1 MAAPVSRKLSNSFEG
16 ALAGGGDP
24 ATSPLYVFGPFLQLI
39 VVAGVA
45 AVTFGAS
52 IWLVVLTVAAVSAMY
67 RLVMRWVTDGSGGSG
82 LSEEEFGG
90 WAVKVNA
97 AITFIEY
104 TLTFLVSMAAMVT
117 FIADRFPV
125 LNDTALFGI
134 QYRTIVA
141 ILLSVLTGWLVNRGP
156 KVSARVFGPA
166 TAGVLI
172 LLWAMIIA
180 SIVERYI
187 PGGSLQ
193 GVPLVPRLDLAA
205 FKPEYL
211 FEFTLAGYA
220 RILALMTGIE
230 VFANLV
236 AAYEGKPEEKSRKAF
251 GSLVI
256 IMGTTSLTMLIVGP
270 AILALSDVSVSH
282 EVSVFTQT
290 MDQLLPN
297 PLPQIATLVSVLVLL
312 SASAASAQGL
322 QNLALGLKDRHYIPS
337 VLGQRN
343 RFDVANWPV
352 WIEVAV
358 VVFCFIFLGTKEET
372 YLSIYA
378 AGVFIL
384 LSMTGWATTKRLIRF
399 LRAEFK
405 GSSLAILIGVI
416 LAALLTTGATL
427 IIFAERFTEGAWL
440 YIPLIL
446 GLFIFFSYFRRRLGE
461 PSHAMEELGKREEAF
476 YGIGIPPGEGAPAPM
491 LVDPAT
497 VEPLP
502 ASAISWS
509 GLPAEIRK
517 VMVTLDGSGFAERA
531 LPMAEAIGRTTGA
544 AILLVSVLPGKGRP
558 RSVSKSSSTDNTLS
572 ADQADKEAY
581 LSAIAGRM
589 KMAGLSADYT
599 VVSGAVAESINVLI
613 QESQADM
620 LVMSTRGLSGMGR
633 LLLGSTADTVV
644 QFATR
649 PVLLI
654 RPEKLAPGQTP
665 QLNKVVVALDGTSF
679 SERILPFVK
688 LLGNAINGEIVLLT
702 VPEVPEPEM
711 YGSMQDAVTDL
722 RREAE
727 ISAWRYLKAVVSLLG
742 REGVTVRPLVTGSR
756 PATTIVEVAGSEQAD
771 LVMLATHRRGEIDR
785 LFAGSVADRVIRN
798 TNCPVFLVPENKE
811 QQSG

>member
-39 VVAGVA
+39 VVSGVA

-52 IWLVVLTVAAVSAMY
+52 IWLVVLTVAVVSAMY

-97 AITFIEY
+97 GITFIEY

-125 LNDTALFGI
+125 LNQTPIPGLQF
-134 QYRTIVA
+134 QYRAIVA
-141 ILLSVLTGWLVNRGP
+141 ILLSILTGWLVNRGP

-166 TAGVLI
+166 TLGVLI

-180 SIVERYI
+180 SIVQRYI
-187 PGGSLQ
+187 PGGILQ
-193 GVPLVPRLDLAA
+193 GVPLVPKLNLEA
-205 FKPEYL
+205 FKPEFL

-236 AAYEGKPEEKSRKAF
+236 AAYDGKPEEKSRKAF

-270 AILALSDVSVSH
+270 AILALSNVAMSH

-297 PLPQIATLVSVLVLL
+297 PLPQVATVVSVLVLL

-322 QNLALGLKDRHYIPS
+322 QNLALGLKDRHYIPA

-372 YLSIYA
+372 YLAIYA

-384 LSMTGWATTKRLIRF
+384 LSMTGWATTKRLIRY
-399 LRAEFK
+399 LRADFK

-416 LAALLTTGATL
+416 VAALLTTGATI
-427 IIFAERFTEGAWL
+427 IIFIERFTEGAWL
-440 YIPLIL
+440 YIPLVI

-461 PSHAMEELGKREEAF
+461 PSKAMEELGRREEAF
-476 YGIGIPPGEGAPAPM
+476 YGIGIPPGEGVPRAH
-491 LVDPAT
+491 
-497 VEPLP
+497 
-502 ASAISWS
+502 AS
-509 GLPAEIRK
+509 GPG
-517 VMVTLDGSGFAERA
+517 DGG
-531 LPMAEAIGRTTGA
+531 GA
-544 AILLVSVLPGKGRP
+544 A
-558 RSVSKSSSTDNTLS
+558 
-572 ADQADKEAY
+572 
-581 LSAIAGRM
+581 
-589 KMAGLSADYT
+589 
-599 VVSGAVAESINVLI
+599 
-613 QESQADM
+613 
-620 LVMSTRGLSGMGR
+620 
-633 LLLGSTADTVV
+633 
-644 QFATR
+644 
-649 PVLLI
+649 
-654 RPEKLAPGQTP
+654 
-665 QLNKVVVALDGTSF
+665 
-679 SERILPFVK
+679 
-688 LLGNAINGEIVLLT
+688 
-702 VPEVPEPEM
+702 
-711 YGSMQDAVTDL
+711 
-722 RREAE
+722 
-727 ISAWRYLKAVVSLLG
+727 
-742 REGVTVRPLVTGSR
+742 
-756 PATTIVEVAGSEQAD
+756 
-771 LVMLATHRRGEIDR
+771 
-785 LFAGSVADRVIRN
+785 
-798 TNCPVFLVPENKE
+798 C
-811 QQSG
+811 